1 MVRLMVTSKR
11 VNVKGDLPR
20 KLLPSSHPC
29 GEPLPTYTC
38 TADPATLPGSF
49 GSVSCV
55 VIAPFL

>member
-1 MVRLMVTSKR
+1 MIRLTVTSKK

-20 KLLPSSHPC
+20 QLLQSSHPC
-29 GEPLPTYTC
+29 GEPLPTSTS
-38 TADPATLPGSF
+38 TGDPETLPGSF